1 VIQGIYRIRNKLD
14 DKRYIGSTNDFENGW
29 IGRRRTL
36 RRGDFYNIHL
46 QRAWNKYGEEN
57 FVFEIEEV
65 VEDTNALL
73 SHEQIHLDDGFAKG
87 ILYNIAR
94 KAGGGDLGEEVNS
107 KKREWHP
114 SEEAKQKNR
123 DWHLKYYETHD
134 GVMKD
139 KKHSEEAKQK
149 SSKSHKKYYE
159 THDQWNKGKFREE
172 NPFFGKH
179 HTQETKDDLSQ
190 QHKEW
195 HKTNRVSNEP
205 KGMYNKQHTQEAK
218 GKMSDKKKEWH
229 RTHEHPRGFL
239 GRHHTEESRDKTR
252 VSMEEW
258 HQNHE
263 CPVAK
268 SYPAFYNEGTGEL
281 ISSGRNLKRLCRSK
295 NLNYDSML
303 GVKTGYRKQTN
314 DGWRLAV

>member
-1 VIQGIYRIRNKLD
+1 MYGVWNLNIQKFN
-14 DKRYIGSTNDFENGW
+14 YIGKSNVPQERF
-29 IGRRRTL
+29 
-36 RRGDFYNIHL
+36 RGYMN
-46 QRAWNKYGEEN
+46 
-57 FVFEIEEV
+57 
-65 VEDTNALL
+65 
-73 SHEQIHLDDGFAKG
+73 
-87 ILYNIAR
+87 
-94 KAGGGDLGEEVNS
+94 GGGNECLQKLVKEKGADSFGLIILEKTSFSTPRGWA
-107 KKREWHP
+107 KRERFWIKKFRKEGHP
-114 SEEAKQKNR
+114 LCNKNDGGGGPTEHTEKAKQKNR

-263 CPVAK
+263 CPAAK

-295 NLNYDSML
+295 NLNYGSML